1 MMKIYVVGLGP
12 GNFSQIT
19 PAAQEALKAADVV
32 VGYTTYINLIQDLLG
47 DKEVVATGM
56 RSEIERCEQAVELAK
71 QGKQVAV
78 VSSGDA
84 GIYGMATLLYELLA
98 EESEIDLEVIPG
110 ITAANAAAAVLGAPL
125 ANDFAVISL
134 SDLMT
139 PWEVI
144 EKRLE
149 GVAQA
154 DFVICLY
161 NPMSKTRRDYLAKA
175 CEIALKYKSADTICG
190 VVRNALRPGQSDQIM
205 SLAELKDSEVDM
217 FTMVIIGNAATHLMK
232 GRMVTKRGYQV

>member
-1 MMKIYVVGLGP
+1 MKIYVVGLGP

-98 EESEIDLEVIPG
+98 EETEIDLEVIPG

-149 GVAQA
+149 GAAQA

>member
-98 EESEIDLEVIPG
+98 EETEIDLEVIPG

-134 SDLMT
+134 SDIMT
-139 PWEVI
+139 PWDVI

-149 GVAQA
+149 GAAQA

-161 NPMSKTRRDYLAKA
+161 NPMSKTRRNYLANA

-190 VVRNALRPGQSDQIM
+190 AVRNALRPGQTDQTM
-205 SLAELKDSEVDM
+205 SLAELIVSEVDM
-217 FTMVIIGNAATHLMK
+217 FTMVIIGNAATH
-232 GRMVTKRGYQV
+232 

>member
-1 MMKIYVVGLGP
+1 M
-12 GNFSQIT
+12 
-19 PAAQEALKAADVV
+19 V

-98 EESEIDLEVIPG
+98 EETEIDLEVIPG

-149 GVAQA
+149 GAAQA